1 MNWPNSVWPPI
12 VIWLYLS
19 FLDSFGAERLG
30 GSDFFNGCFAS
41 VTYLFYFFLRDHF
54 LLRMGMTYD
63 RPEQI
68 KTCPILFLIL
78 CLTLLELIL

>member
-41 VTYLFYFFLRDHF
+41 VTYLFYFFLRDHCF
-54 LLRMGMTYD
+54 LRMGMTYG
-63 RPEQI
+63 QA
-68 KTCPILFLIL
+68 
-78 CLTLLELIL
+78 